1 MASRPSST
9 PPRFFAGNNQGHQH
23 AQGEGMFYFAR
34 AIPQGTP
41 TTTAERPTTEEIR
54 APRPVLQSLQHDQM
68 LSHRQRKE
76 EQLQLKA
83 KPMSPPTKQVM
94 GTLTH
99 VKASSYDVASTTKLQ
114 AAQLPITHA
123 EGKVRLPPKRRS
135 SAAIQWR
142 CSPRMASERESL
154 SMLMTSLNNSD
165 PPNSMQQ
172 AASGGPNPNKYH
184 FIADEELGLPM
195 NAGDSSD
202 APYEST
208 SEDDTSDNVLVGKSL
223 GRSSSCPFLD
233 VYETQVGAGDNPPDK
248 VKKRTKTKN
257 KVATRNEK
265 LSDDV
270 FDDEVLEFRRTTDPH
285 NSYATDSEATE
296 PTKSPSVSKLS
307 LTSSRLTSSSDGDV
321 ENRAP
326 KYGRR
331 GKKKAPRK
339 PDNLALLL
347 GMERTLFA
355 ALNNAWLLAL
365 GGVGLMSV
373 GNGDKRATWGG
384 VVILMAGII
393 SAMVAFIMHATRI
406 NQLANNR
413 TSHYSHSFIWGSLV
427 VFMTLSTLGLELYF
441 GMMYPYLQREKEV
454 TIVGGVDGL

>member
-1 MASRPSST
+1 
-9 PPRFFAGNNQGHQH
+9 
-23 AQGEGMFYFAR
+23 MFYFAR

-54 APRPVLQSLQHDQM
+54 APRPVIQSLQHDQM

-172 AASGGPNPNKYH
+172 AASGGPNPNKNH

-195 NAGDSSD
+195 NAGNSSD

-223 GRSSSCPFLD
+223 RRSSSCPFLT
-233 VYETQVGAGDNPPDK
+233 YTRPRWAQATTPRTRSRSER
-248 VKKRTKTKN
+248 KRKIKWRPGTKN
-257 KVATRNEK
+257 Y
-265 LSDDV
+265 L
-270 FDDEVLEFRRTTDPH
+270 
-285 NSYATDSEATE
+285 
-296 PTKSPSVSKLS
+296 
-307 LTSSRLTSSSDGDV
+307 
-321 ENRAP
+321 
-326 KYGRR
+326 
-331 GKKKAPRK
+331 
-339 PDNLALLL
+339 
-347 GMERTLFA
+347 
-355 ALNNAWLLAL
+355 
-365 GGVGLMSV
+365 
-373 GNGDKRATWGG
+373 
-384 VVILMAGII
+384 
-393 SAMVAFIMHATRI
+393 
-406 NQLANNR
+406 
-413 TSHYSHSFIWGSLV
+413 
-427 VFMTLSTLGLELYF
+427 
-441 GMMYPYLQREKEV
+441 MMYSTMKSLNSAAPLTLTIAMRRIPRQRNRPNLPLLV
-454 TIVGGVDGL
+454 NVR